1 MVIHGVSLQEAVA
14 SLQEL
19 RIRLARLRF
28 EDVDADI
35 NVTVSIGVA
44 ALGPGQADGR
54 TLLAAADRQLYR
66 AKREGRDRVL
76 S

>member
-1 MVIHGVSLQEAVA
+1 MIHGISLQEAVA
-14 SLQEL
+14 ALQEL

-28 EDVDADI
+28 EDVDA
-35 NVTVSIGVA
+35 NVSVTVSIGVA
-44 ALGPGQADGR
+44 ALGPDQADGR

-66 AKREGRDRVL
+66 AKREGRNRVL